1 MARLQQFAGG
11 ALGAGGTIAVRETL
25 GAPDYGRWRQPSV
38 LFGLGT
44 GALATGLWYT
54 NRSGR
59 FETPVVGEDF
69 WGAHALTSVPAGLL
83 YAALPAEPGST
94 TGEQLAERL
103 GVSGLLGDRLN
114 GSNGSGG
121 DSGGGSSGGA
131 ENVTVRRANPGRTER
146 NGMGRQR

>member
-11 ALGAGGTIAVRETL
+11 AFGAGGTIAIRETL
-25 GAPDYGRWRQPSV
+25 GGPDYTRWRQPSV

-54 NRSGR
+54 NKSGR
-59 FETPVVGEDF
+59 FETPVLGEDF

-94 TGEQLAERL
+94 TVEQIAERL
-103 GVSGLLGDRLN
+103 GLGDLLGD
-114 GSNGSGG
+114 GSNGGQTGG
-121 DSGGGSSGGA
+121 GNGGGSSGA
-131 ENVTVRRANPGRTER
+131 ENVTVRRANAGRTS
-146 NGMGRQR
+146 NGAMQRRR